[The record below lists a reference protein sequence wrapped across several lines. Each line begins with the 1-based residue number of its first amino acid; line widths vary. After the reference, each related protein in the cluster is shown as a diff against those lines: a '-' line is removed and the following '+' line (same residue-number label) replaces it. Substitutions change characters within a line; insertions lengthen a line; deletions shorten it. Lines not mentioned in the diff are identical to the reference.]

1 MAQPQT
7 STVAIRTIERFDR
20 SPLNRFVR
28 REEFG
33 ILCATIALI
42 FVAAIFADGF
52 LDPANLLSIAQQ
64 IAIVTIV
71 AVGMTYVIVAGEI
84 DLSVGSMYGFLAIFF
99 AWTIRDIGIPVGGA
113 IPLVLIVGTLIGTL
127 NGVFTT
133 IFKIPS
139 FVVTLAALA
148 ILRGAAL
155 LLSNGVPILGSANPA
170 FKAITSGQP
179 LPGLAAQT
187 LWAIAIVLILGG
199 VLAYTRFGSN
209 VYSVGGNMKAAQD
222 AGIRVKL
229 TKILTFALTGLLCA
243 IASLLL
249 VGWLGSANPLTGTG
263 FELDV
268 IAAVVV
274 GGAVLTGGR
283 GSIFGTLLGAIIA
296 GVLNNA
302 LVLAGVDGNWK
313 QVATGLLIL
322 AAVLVNQLLPKLMK
336 RNFK

>member
-1 MAQPQT
+1 MALPQT
-7 STVAIRTIERFDR
+7 STVTIEAISRYDR
-20 SPLNRFVR
+20 SFLNRLVR

-33 ILCATIALI
+33 ILCATIALVI
-42 FVAAIFADGF
+42 LAAIFANGF

-64 IAIVTIV
+64 ISIVTII

-84 DLSVGSMYGFLAIFF
+84 DLSVGSQYGFLAVF
-99 AWTIRDIGIPVGGA
+99 AAWNIREVGIPVGA
-113 IPLVLIVGTLIGTL
+113 TIPIVLIAGALIGTL
-127 NGVFTT
+127 NGIFTT
-133 IFKIPS
+133 VFKIPS

-155 LLSNGVPILGSANPA
+155 LLSHGTPILGSENPA
-170 FKAITSGQP
+170 FKAITSGQI
-179 LPGLAAQT
+179 LPGLVAQT
-187 LWAIAIVLILGG
+187 LWALLIVLVLGI
-199 VLAYTRFGSN
+199 VLAFTRFGSDI
-209 VYSVGGNMKAAQD
+209 YSVGGNMKAAQD
-222 AGIRVKL
+222 AGIKVRL
-229 TKILTFALTGLLCA
+229 TKISAFALTGLLCGFA
-243 IASLLL
+243 ALLL

-283 GSIFGTLLGAIIA
+283 GTIFGTVLGAIIA

-322 AAVLVNQLLPKLMK
+322 VAVLINRLLPKLMK
-336 RNFK
+336 KNMK

>member
-1 MAQPQT
+1 MTQTT
-7 STVAIRTIERFDR
+7 STVTIRAIAKFDS
-20 SPLNRFVR
+20 SPVYRFVR

-42 FVAAIFADGF
+42 LFAALFAEGF

-64 IAIVTIV
+64 ISIVTIV

-84 DLSVGSMYGFLAIFF
+84 DLSVGSQYGFLAIFA
-99 AWTIRDIGIPVGGA
+99 AWTVRDIGIPIGA
-113 IPLVLIVGTLIGTL
+113 AVPLVLIVGTLIGAL
-127 NGVFTT
+127 NGIFTT
-133 IFKIPS
+133 LFKIPS

-155 LLSNGVPILGSANPA
+155 LLSGGVPILGSENEF
-170 FKAITSGQP
+170 FKAVTSGQV
-179 LPGLAAQT
+179 LPGLVAQT
-187 LWAIAIVLILGG
+187 LWAIAIVLILGV
-199 VLAYTRFGSN
+199 VLAFTRFGSN
-209 VYSVGGNMKAAQD
+209 VYSVGGNMKAADD
-222 AGIRVKL
+222 AGIKVKL
-229 TKILTFALTGLLCA
+229 TKISCFALTGLLCA
-243 IASLLL
+243 MASLLL
-249 VGWLGSANPLTGTG
+249 IGWLGSANPLTGTG

-283 GSIFGTLLGAIIA
+283 GSVFGTVLGAIIA

-336 RNFK
+336 RKSQ